1 MLFLIK
7 NNLKYMLNILQ
18 KIKDIVMLQTVK
30 LEQYEA
36 KDGSILDIDKFETGG
51 TINVINETEN
61 VPANGEYFVVKD
73 DITYKINAKEGI
85 IETIEEVP
93 TDKPDESIADPVT
106 EPVEPTVKAINEI
119 PVTDM
124 PTEPTEPTEPNV
136 LDVKV
141 KELEDKVNELAEIL
155 YELVKKING
164 EELKAEIKTEMK
176 IEKLSKNE
184 TPKINNNYTVNDKI
198 MNLMYNSKK

>member
-18 KIKDIVMLQTVK
+18 KIKDIVMLQTIK

-36 KDGSILDIDKFETGG
+36 KDGSILDIDKLEKDGN
-51 TINVINETEN
+51 INVINETEN
-61 VPANGEYFVVKD
+61 IPANGEYVVVKD
-73 DITYKINAKEGI
+73 NITYKINAKEGI

-93 TDKPDESIADPVT
+93 AT
-106 EPVEPTVKAINEI
+106 EPVEPVADPVAEPAVEAVDEI
-119 PVTDM
+119 SVTDM
-124 PTEPTEPTEPNV
+124 PTEPIEPNV
-136 LDVKV
+136 LDIKV
-141 KELEDKVNELAEIL
+141 KELEAKVNEMAEIL
-155 YELVKKING
+155 YELVKKIND
-164 EELKAEIKTEMK
+164 EELKTEIKTEMK

-184 TPKINNNYTVNDKI
+184 AQKINNNYTVNDKI

>member
-36 KDGSILDIDKFETGG
+36 KDGSILDIDKLENGSI
-51 TINVINETEN
+51 INVINETEN

-93 TDKPDESIADPVT
+93 TDKPVESIADPVT
-106 EPVEPTVKAINEI
+106 ETVKAIDEI

-141 KELEDKVNELAEIL
+141 KELEAKVNELAEIL